1 MQTEIREGWIYFKK
15 NGKIE
20 IQEMLNHGSIEL
32 VFNDGNVNYINIS
45 TKKNYNTD
53 WTDQRYI
60 H

>member
-20 IQEMLNHGSIEL
+20 IQEMLNHGSIGL

-45 TKKNYNTD
+45 TKKKL
-53 WTDQRYI
+53 
-60 H
+60 